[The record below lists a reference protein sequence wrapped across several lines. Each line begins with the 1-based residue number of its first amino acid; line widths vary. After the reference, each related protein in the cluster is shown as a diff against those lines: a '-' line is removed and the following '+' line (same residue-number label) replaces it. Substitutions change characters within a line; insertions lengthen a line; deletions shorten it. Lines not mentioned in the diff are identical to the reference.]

1 MKQWFINSFEGH
13 NMRNRLINAYLDYF
27 NNYLTP
33 AKWAEHN
40 GLSEEHGRAFL
51 ALAKAIYESKHPEA

>member
-1 MKQWFINSFEGH
+1 MRTIFIG
-13 NMRNRLINAYLDYF
+13 AYLDYR

-33 AKWAEHN
+33 ARWAEHN

-51 ALAKAIYESKHPEA
+51 ALAKAIFESNHPEA